1 MGKSQTRTLAF
12 LLVLGMMLLTT
23 LESRGQCS
31 ITIPSETTLID
42 GNDYDFQP
50 GDVICLEAGEKPY
63 LLIRNI
69 DPGGNFNQPVTFR
82 NQNGEVTFDTDH
94 YYGILISNCNN
105 IVLSGEGDDGYTYG
119 IKILRV
125 ANGTGLSIDNL
136 SSKVEVRGIEISNT
150 AYAGL
155 ISKTDPFCEDGQIKG
170 TRGDFVQEDIVIHDN
185 YIHHTGTEG
194 MYIGSSK
201 YLQGFDV
208 ECNGETQNVLPHVNS
223 GVQVYDNR
231 VEYTGWDGIQVSSAV
246 DDCDIYGNDINHDSE
261 KADYN
266 QMSGMLIGAGSVCDC
281 YNNKIIDGKGD
292 GMDILGAGNQKIYNN
307 LIVNAGQSYDGGTNQ
322 HKHGIYCDHLYTPN
336 GSYMY
341 YYNNTIIQPRTYGIS
356 HRNEELE
363 SSRAYNNVVIDPGG
377 YEDKGDGA
385 YIHLSSESIPMD
397 KKDNY
402 FNQNINSAGF
412 DQPGN
417 YDFDIQVNS
426 PLVNAGKTIN
436 EMSVDI
442 ENRTRPYAGGMDIG
456 AYECHKPGVGIEE
469 YGRDRRVKVFP
480 NPVHSRL
487 TIEAYLNQPA
497 DGSITVF
504 NVMGETVFTATFE
517 EQKRKNKWVIP
528 VSRWTS
534 GPYFYKLETMKEQW
548 RGKFFKH

>member
-1 MGKSQTRTLAF
+1 
-12 LLVLGMMLLTT
+12 MMLFTG

-42 GNDYDFQP
+42 GNDYDFQS

-69 DPGGNFNQPVTFR
+69 DPEGNFDQPVTIR
-82 NQNGEVTFDTDH
+82 NHNGEVTFDTDH
-94 YYGILISNCNN
+94 YYGISFWNCNN
-105 IVLSGEGDDGYTYG
+105 IVLSGKGDDDYTYG
-119 IKILRV
+119 IKILKV

-136 SSKVEVRGIEISNT
+136 SSKAEVRGIEISNT
-150 AYAGL
+150 AFAGL
-155 ISKTDPFCEDGQIKG
+155 MAKTDPFCEDGQIKG
-170 TRGDFVQEDIVIHDN
+170 TRGDFIQEDIVIHDN

-208 ECNGETQNVLPHVNS
+208 ECNGDTLHVLPHVNS

-246 DDCDIYGNDINHDSE
+246 EDCAIYGNNINHDSE
-261 KADYN
+261 EAVDF
-266 QMSGMLIGAGSVCDC
+266 QMSGILIGTGSVCDC

-307 LIVNAGQSYDGGTNQ
+307 LIVNAGQSFDEGANQ
-322 HKHGIYCDHLYTPN
+322 HKHGIFCDHRYTPDE
-336 GSYMY
+336 SYMH

-363 SSRAYNNVVIDPGG
+363 SSRAYNNVVINPGG
-377 YEDKGDGA
+377 YEDEGEDA

-397 KKDNY
+397 KKNNY
-402 FNQNINSAGF
+402 FDQNVNSAGF

-417 YDFDIQVNS
+417 YDFDLQVNS
-426 PLVNAGKTIN
+426 PLVNAGRTID
-436 EMSVDI
+436 EMSFDI
-442 ENRTRPYAGGMDIG
+442 ENRTRPHAGGMDIG

-469 YGRDRRVKVFP
+469 YDNDRRVKVFP
-480 NPVHSRL
+480 NPVHFRL
-487 TIEAYLNQPA
+487 TIEAHLYQPA
-497 DGSITVF
+497 DGSLTVF
-504 NVMGETVFTATFE
+504 NVMGNTVFSTTLR
-517 EQKRKNKWVIP
+517 EQKREHKWVIP
-528 VSRWTS
+528 VSHWPS
-534 GPYFYKLETMKEQW
+534 GSYFYKLETMNEQW